1 MSDES
6 LAEAVARQSAE
17 MDRLARDGIAALPAP
32 ATVAFFVRL
41 QRGMMGWKKETLAGF
56 ARVSLSTIERIER
69 GEAVS
74 SGSLDRV
81 AEALRQPTGAFTAPR
96 IPSTS
101 EEAWRR
107 LEESAAPF
115 AETVAVAVRPLRG
128 HRQIA
133 ELACAHLIIVD
144 GSRLSDVHDSEL
156 ATLREWLDLTSF
168 VLATNNKDSAS
179 RAGADSVKRRK
190 LYDDV
195 LGCVWEIERQ
205 GHAVALAG
213 TYQIDTENA
222 AIPIATAGLVGF
234 FPKLTD
240 PAAINRRTLFAPAS
254 MNWADAS
261 RQFCAEGA

>member
-1 MSDES
+1 MTQES
-6 LAEAVARQSAE
+6 LAEAVARQGAE
-17 MDRLARDGIAALPAP
+17 MNRLARDGIAGVPAP
-32 ATVAFFVRL
+32 ATIAFFVRL

-69 GEAVS
+69 GQAVS
-74 SGSLDRV
+74 AESLDRV
-81 AEALRQPTGAFTAPR
+81 AEALRQPPGAFTAPR

-107 LEESAAPF
+107 LEESAALF
-115 AETVAVAVRPLRG
+115 AETVAMAVRPLRG

-133 ELACAHLIIVD
+133 ELARAHLVIVD
-144 GSRLSDVHDSEL
+144 GGRLGDVYDDDL
-156 ATLREWLDLTSF
+156 DTLREWLDLTSF
-168 VLATNNKDSAS
+168 VLATEDKDSIVQTD
-179 RAGADSVKRRK
+179 ADPVKRRK

-195 LGCVWEIERQ
+195 LGCVREIERR

-213 TYQIDTENA
+213 TYQIDTGNA
-222 AIPIATAGLVGF
+222 AMPKATAALVGF

-240 PAAINRRTLFAPAS
+240 PAAINRQTLFAPAR
-254 MNWADAS
+254 MDWADAW